1 MEWIIVEVSGKGA
14 VITGA
19 GSGIGAGIAAAL
31 VEAGASVVVADIEL
45 DKAEAVAGELSRA
58 GGQAFAFKC
67 DVRHYSEVE
76 ALADF
81 AWETLGHVEILCN
94 NAGVTPVGPATAA
107 TEQDA
112 RWIFDVNVFGV
123 WNGMRIF
130 SQRFLEAG
138 SPAWIVNTG
147 SHHSIGAPSKNV
159 ALYVS
164 TKHAVLGLSEAFR
177 TEMGDQV
184 GMSVL
189 CPGIIN
195 TELWNSGRNRP
206 DEYGG
211 TQLANP
217 GLAEVVRALGFP
229 PRKVGDL
236 VVKGIEAEDFWIW
249 THPQDI
255 ELIEKR
261 YRESVDCLERQWPD
275 GPTEL
280 HKLTPSHF

>member
-1 MEWIIVEVSGKGA
+1 MEISGKGA
-14 VITGA
+14 VVTGA

-31 VEAGASVVVADIEL
+31 VEAGASVIVADIEL
-45 DKAEAVAGELSRA
+45 DKAEAVAGELNR
-58 GGQAFAFKC
+58 GGGRAFACKC
-67 DVRHYSEVE
+67 DVRRYSEVE

-81 AWETLGHVEILCN
+81 AWKTLGHVEILCN
-94 NAGVTPVGPATAA
+94 NAGVAPIGAAVTAS
-107 TEQDA
+107 ENDA

-130 SQRFLEAG
+130 AQRFLEAG
-138 SPAWIVNTG
+138 APAWIVNTG

-164 TKHAVLGLSEAFR
+164 TKHAVLGLSEGFR

-195 TELWNSGRNRP
+195 TELWNSDRNRP
-206 DEYGG
+206 DEFGG
-211 TQLANP
+211 ATE
-217 GLAEVVRALGFP
+217 AEAAKGEAVRDVVRQLGFP
-229 PRKVGDL
+229 PRKVGEL
-236 VVKGIEAEDFWIW
+236 VVKAIEAEDFWIW

-261 YRESVDCLERQWPD
+261 YQESAESIQRQWPD
-275 GPTEL
+275 GPTAL
-280 HKLTPSHF
+280 HKPTPSHF